1 MCALND
7 PPHLYTKELS
17 VLPDNLFRQF
27 GDIWGFG
34 AVLFSR
40 AIALFSGGHAADGRF
55 WDVREKLIVYGLR
68 KIRES
73 CLSCPSV
80 YPP

>member
-1 MCALND
+1 
-7 PPHLYTKELS
+7 

-40 AIALFSGGHAADGRF
+40 AIVLYPVCQTMDGWF
-55 WDVREKLIVYGLR
+55 WVRA
-68 KIRES
+68 
-73 CLSCPSV
+73 
-80 YPP
+80 

>member
-7 PPHLYTKELS
+7 PPPLYTKEIS

-40 AIALFSGGHAADGRF
+40 AINLYPVCQTMDGWF
-55 WDVREKLIVYGLR
+55 WVRA
-68 KIRES
+68 
-73 CLSCPSV
+73 
-80 YPP
+80 